1 MASVLGPLSLRC
13 GLSLARLWPCH
24 REHIRNRLWLAKPR
38 PCFHELAPLF
48 QGVAA
53 APVGPLRGIARD
65 MRQRGLGKFPRERR
79 CLTAPIPERA
89 SEPMHRHVNIHPA
102 KHRNFSTN
110 SASLAQGVSTRTLRV
125 SLSAVKS
132 LSPKLGVDGRLGRPC
147 DVRGLARLVF
157 RMYRDG
163 AKPVIG
169 ANRVPLRLKIRRGIV
184 AQRRAPPREPG
195 TANRPT
201 CYEGQI
207 SLFPAN
213 YSQASICA
221 IAQNLE
227 ASPH

>member
-1 MASVLGPLSLRC
+1 VASPATCAS
-13 GLSLARLWPCH
+13 
-24 REHIRNRLWLAKPR
+24 
-38 PCFHELAPLF
+38 
-48 QGVAA
+48 AA
-53 APVGPLRGIARD
+53 SASS
-65 MRQRGLGKFPRERR
+65 LGKDVASPRQS
-79 CLTAPIPERA
+79 LKRA

-207 SLFPAN
+207 SLFPAIHFQGIIN
-213 YSQASICA
+213 MCDRAEPRSKSA
-221 IAQNLE
+221 LRF
-227 ASPH
+227 

>member
-24 REHIRNRLWLAKPR
+24 REHIRARLRLAKRR
-38 PCFHELAPLF
+38 PSFHEPATLF
-48 QGVAA
+48 QGIA
-53 APVGPLRGIARD
+53 APVGPLRGIASD

-132 LSPKLGVDGRLGRPC
+132 LSPKLGVDGRLG
-147 DVRGLARLVF
+147 GLVTCEGL
-157 RMYRDG
+157 RDWCF
-163 AKPVIG
+163 AC
-169 ANRVPLRLKIRRGIV
+169 
-184 AQRRAPPREPG
+184 
-195 TANRPT
+195 TAT
-201 CYEGQI
+201 E
-207 SLFPAN
+207 
-213 YSQASICA
+213 
-221 IAQNLE
+221 QN
-227 ASPH
+227 P